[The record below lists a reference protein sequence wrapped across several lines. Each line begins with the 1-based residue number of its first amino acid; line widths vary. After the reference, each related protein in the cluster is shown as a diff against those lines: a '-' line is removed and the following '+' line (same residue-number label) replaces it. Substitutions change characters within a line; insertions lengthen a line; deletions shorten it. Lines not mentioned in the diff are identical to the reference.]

1 MKDSRH
7 QIPSAA
13 HVLSPETQAKLTAFK
28 AYTVA
33 HPLLEQTGTALIQA
47 LREPAGFA
55 HVLLYGPTGVGKTTV
70 LTHVTTHL
78 SPFFLSQSALAQG
91 TAPAL
96 GVRAPYPLEARAP
109 SPLLLL
115 EARIPDGGTFNR
127 ADYYRTALGKL
138 GESFYGEYRL
148 IDIHE
153 GQTWETKTRTRGR
166 ADQFSDSGQL
176 RHALEDAVAWHSVRA
191 IIFDEA
197 QHLMKVAGGA
207 KLLDQLE
214 WLKSMSNTMGVVH
227 VLVGTY
233 DLLDLRNLSSQ
244 AARRGHDI
252 HFPRYQFQQEADQI
266 AFQRTLRGLL
276 EHIPLHMD
284 PQDLMNHWYYFYER
298 SIGCI
303 GVLKD
308 WLVRTLSDALH
319 SGADALELDRV
330 RAHALSNAKLE
341 RMATD
346 AAAAEHRL
354 HYTES
359 SREHLWSLLGMSVLE
374 AHQVNLPAPDQW
386 ETTTNSHPRA
396 DPPSSNSRL
405 PSVHVGQR
413 APSRDAVGT
422 RPPTEKPKKCS
433 FSGEPVELSPAR
445 LAQTGISK
453 LQCPECGA
461 TWAARIRGDRIFF
474 PAHPPRTTKLT
485 QDIPRW
491 ITHGSGWELYKR
503 GESFT
508 NQPPSL

>member
-1 MKDSRH
+1 MKGSHH

-28 AYTVA
+28 AYTVT

-78 SPFFLSQSALAQG
+78 SPFFLSQSTLAQG
-91 TAPAL
+91 VAPSLGARAL
-96 GVRAPYPLEARAP
+96 YPLEARVP
-109 SPLLLL
+109 SPLLLV

-138 GESFYGEYRL
+138 GEPFYGEYRL
-148 IDIHE
+148 VDIHE
-153 GQTWETKTRTRGR
+153 GQTWETRTRTRGR
-166 ADQFSDSGQL
+166 AAQFSDSGQL
-176 RHALEDAVAWHSVRA
+176 RHALEDAVTRHGVRA
-191 IIFDEA
+191 IILDEA

-214 WLKSMSNTMGVVH
+214 WLKSMSNTMDVVH

-276 EHIPLHMD
+276 EHFPLHMD
-284 PQDLMNHWYYFYER
+284 LQDLMNHWYYFYER

-319 SGADALELDRV
+319 SGAEALELDRV
-330 RAHALSNAKLE
+330 RVHALSNAKLE

-359 SREHLWSLLGMSVLE
+359 SREHLWSLLGMSMPE
-374 AHQVNLPAPDQW
+374 ARQMNPPTSDQG

-396 DPPSSNSRL
+396 NPPSSNQEL
-405 PSVHVGQR
+405 PSVRVGQR
-413 APSRDAVGT
+413 APSRDTVGT

-445 LAQTGISK
+445 LAQTAISK
-453 LQCPECGA
+453 LQCPVCGA
-461 TWAARIRGDRIFF
+461 TWAARIRGDRGFF
-474 PAHPPRTTKLT
+474 RSIHHARP
-485 QDIPRW
+485 
-491 ITHGSGWELYKR
+491 
-503 GESFT
+503 
-508 NQPPSL
+508 N

>member
-1 MKDSRH
+1 MKGSR
-7 QIPSAA
+7 QETRLAD
-13 HVLSPETQAKLTAFK
+13 HVLSPEAQAKLSAFK
-28 AYTVA
+28 AYTVT

-70 LTHVTTHL
+70 LTHVTAHL
-78 SPFFLSQSALAQG
+78 SPFFLSQSTLAPG
-91 TAPAL
+91 AAASL
-96 GVRAPYPLEARAP
+96 SARAPYPPEARSP

-127 ADYYRTALGKL
+127 ADYYRNALVKL
-138 GESFYGEYRL
+138 GEPFYGEYRL

-166 ADQFSDSGQL
+166 AAQFSDSGQL
-176 RHALEDAVAWHSVRA
+176 RHALEDAVARRGVRA
-191 IIFDEA
+191 LIIDEA
-197 QHLMKVAGGA
+197 QHLMKVASGV

-214 WLKSMSNTMGVVH
+214 WLKSMSNTMDVVH

-276 EHIPLHMD
+276 EHVPLQMD
-284 PQDLMNHWYYFYER
+284 LQDLMNHWYYFYER

-319 SGADALELDRV
+319 SGADTLKLDRLQ
-330 RAHALSNAKLE
+330 AHALSNAKLE

-359 SREHLWSLLGMSVLE
+359 SREHLWSLLGMSALE
-374 AHQVNLPAPDQW
+374 AHQGDFSTQDHRDSSPG
-386 ETTTNSHPRA
+386 SHPGEEVLKLHPR
-396 DPPSSNSRL
+396 PTNLR
-405 PSVHVGQR
+405 VGQR
-413 APSRDAVGT
+413 APERDAVGT
-422 RPPTEKPKKCS
+422 TVQAKRPKKCS
-433 FSGEPVELSPAR
+433 FAEEVSLS
-445 LAQTGISK
+445 LAQLQQAGISK
-453 LQCPECGA
+453 LQCPECSA
-461 TWAARIRGDRIFF
+461 TWAARIRGDTVFF
-474 PAHPPRTTKLT
+474 PTHPPRTTRMT

-491 ITHGSGWELYKR
+491 IRQEAGWALYKR
-503 GESFT
+503 GE
-508 NQPPSL
+508 

>member
-1 MKDSRH
+1 MKGSRREM
-7 QIPSAA
+7 PSAA
-13 HVLSPETQAKLTAFK
+13 HALSPEAQAKLTAFK
-28 AYTVA
+28 AYTVT

-70 LTHVTTHL
+70 LTHVTAHL
-78 SPFFLSQSALAQG
+78 TPFFLSQSTLPHGA
-91 TAPAL
+91 APAL
-96 GVRAPYPLEARAP
+96 GGRASYPLEARVP

-127 ADYYRTALGKL
+127 ADYYRSALDQL
-138 GESFYGEYRL
+138 GDPFYGEYRL

-166 ADQFSDSGQL
+166 AAQFSDSGQL
-176 RHALEDAVAWHSVRA
+176 RCALEDAVRRRGVRA
-191 IIFDEA
+191 IILDEA

-244 AARRGHDI
+244 TARRGHDI
-252 HFPRYQFQQEADQI
+252 HFPRYQFQQEADQV

-284 PQDLMNHWYYFYER
+284 LQNLMNHWYYFYER

-319 SGADALELDRV
+319 SGADTLLLDRLQ
-330 RAHALSNAKLE
+330 AYALSNAQCE

-359 SREHLWSLLGMSVLE
+359 SREHLWSLLGMSVIPGKQE
-374 AHQVNLPAPDQW
+374 DHSTQDQRTSTPGSRSG
-386 ETTTNSHPRA
+386 EEVSEPHPR
-396 DPPSSNSRL
+396 PTHLR
-405 PSVHVGQR
+405 VGQR
-413 APSRDAVGT
+413 APERDPVGT
-422 RPPTEKPKKCS
+422 AVPAEKPKKCS
-433 FSGEPVELSPAR
+433 FAGQVSLS
-445 LAQTGISK
+445 
-453 LQCPECGA
+453 
-461 TWAARIRGDRIFF
+461 
-474 PAHPPRTTKLT
+474 LT
-485 QDIPRW
+485 QLQQAGIDLAP
-491 ITHGSGWELYKR
+491 L
-503 GESFT
+503 
-508 NQPPSL
+508 

>member
-1 MKDSRH
+1 MKDSRRETPTADH
-7 QIPSAA
+7 A
-13 HVLSPETQAKLTAFK
+13 LSLEAQTKLSTFK
-28 AYTVA
+28 AYTVT
-33 HPLLEQTGTALIQA
+33 HPLLEKTGTALIQA

-70 LTHVTTHL
+70 LMHATAHL
-78 SPFFLSQSALAQG
+78 SPVFLSQRTLAQG
-91 TAPAL
+91 SVSSLGTRAL
-96 GVRAPYPLEARAP
+96 YQPEVRAP

-127 ADYYRTALGKL
+127 ADYYRTALVKL
-138 GESFYGEYRL
+138 GEPFYGEYRV

-166 ADQFSDSGQL
+166 AAQFSDSGQL
-176 RHALEDAVAWHSVRA
+176 RHALEDAVVRHGVRA
-191 IIFDEA
+191 IIIDEA
-197 QHLMKVAGGA
+197 QHLMKVASGA

-266 AFQRTLRGLL
+266 AFQRALRGLL
-276 EHIPLHMD
+276 EHIPLKND
-284 PQDLMNHWYYFYER
+284 LQDLMNHWYYFYER

-308 WLVRTLSDALH
+308 WLVRTVSDALH
-319 SGADALELDRV
+319 SGADRLELDRV
-330 RAHALSNAKLE
+330 TAHALSNAQCE

-374 AHQVNLPAPDQW
+374 ANQRDLSAQYQKDSSPGLQPGVKVP
-386 ETTTNSHPRA
+386 ETHPR
-396 DPPSSNSRL
+396 STRRR
-405 PSVHVGQR
+405 VGQR
-413 APSRDAVGT
+413 APERDPVGT
-422 RPPTEKPKKCS
+422 TVQAEKPKKCS
-433 FSGEPVELSPAR
+433 FSGEVSLSLVQLQHA
-445 LAQTGISK
+445 GIAK
-453 LQCPECGA
+453 LQCPECSA
-461 TWAARIRGDRIFF
+461 TWAARIRGDTVFF
-474 PAHPPRTTKLT
+474 PSHPPRTTRMT
-485 QDIPRW
+485 QDISRW
-491 ITHGSGWELYKR
+491 IKQEAGWTLYER
-503 GESFT
+503 GK
-508 NQPPSL
+508 

>member
-1 MKDSRH
+1 MGAVPFSVLPAAAWTLRKRALAGHRGTARTGQPKSPSGVHHTAAPGRVPGGCASSPRSVTPTGARPGARRGRACAGCRRGGKGGSARASGGRLHTWLPTRGFGKGSRRETPTADH
-7 QIPSAA
+7 A
-13 HVLSPETQAKLTAFK
+13 LLPEAQAKLSAFK
-28 AYTVA
+28 SYTVT
-33 HPLLEQTGTALIQA
+33 HPLLEKTETALIQA

-55 HVLLYGPTGVGKTTV
+55 HVLLYGPTGAGKTTV
-70 LTHVTTHL
+70 LTHATARL
-78 SPFFLSQSALAQG
+78 SSFFLSQRTLAQG
-91 TAPAL
+91 SAPFL
-96 GVRAPYPLEARAP
+96 GVRALYQPEARSP

-127 ADYYRTALGKL
+127 ADYYRTALVKL
-138 GESFYGEYRL
+138 GESFYGEYRVM
-148 IDIHE
+148 DINE
-153 GQTWETKTRTRGR
+153 GQTWETKTRARGR
-166 ADQFSDSGQL
+166 AAQFSDSEQL
-176 RHALEDAVAWHSVRA
+176 RHALEDAVARRGVRA
-191 IIFDEA
+191 IIIDEA
-197 QHLMKVAGGA
+197 QHLMKVASGV

-276 EHIPLHMD
+276 EHVPLQMD
-284 PQDLMNHWYYFYER
+284 LQDLMNHWYYFYER

-319 SGADALELDRV
+319 SGADTFMLDRLQ
-330 RAHALSNAKLE
+330 AHALSNAQRE

-374 AHQVNLPAPDQW
+374 ARQGGLSTQDQRNA
-386 ETTTNSHPRA
+386 TPGSHP
-396 DPPSSNSRL
+396 
-405 PSVHVGQR
+405 G
-413 APSRDAVGT
+413 
-422 RPPTEKPKKCS
+422 
-433 FSGEPVELSPAR
+433 
-445 LAQTGISK
+445 
-453 LQCPECGA
+453 
-461 TWAARIRGDRIFF
+461 
-474 PAHPPRTTKLT
+474 
-485 QDIPRW
+485 
-491 ITHGSGWELYKR
+491 
-503 GESFT
+503 
-508 NQPPSL
+508 

>member
-166 ADQFSDSGQL
+166 ADQFSDSGQS
-176 RHALEDAVAWHSVRA
+176 RGTASAPS
-191 IIFDEA
+191 F
-197 QHLMKVAGGA
+197 LMKP
-207 KLLDQLE
+207 
-214 WLKSMSNTMGVVH
+214 NT
-227 VLVGTY
+227 
-233 DLLDLRNLSSQ
+233 
-244 AARRGHDI
+244 
-252 HFPRYQFQQEADQI
+252 
-266 AFQRTLRGLL
+266 
-276 EHIPLHMD
+276 
-284 PQDLMNHWYYFYER
+284 
-298 SIGCI
+298 
-303 GVLKD
+303 
-308 WLVRTLSDALH
+308 
-319 SGADALELDRV
+319 
-330 RAHALSNAKLE
+330 
-341 RMATD
+341 
-346 AAAAEHRL
+346 
-354 HYTES
+354 
-359 SREHLWSLLGMSVLE
+359 
-374 AHQVNLPAPDQW
+374 
-386 ETTTNSHPRA
+386 
-396 DPPSSNSRL
+396 
-405 PSVHVGQR
+405 
-413 APSRDAVGT
+413 
-422 RPPTEKPKKCS
+422 
-433 FSGEPVELSPAR
+433 
-445 LAQTGISK
+445 
-453 LQCPECGA
+453 
-461 TWAARIRGDRIFF
+461 
-474 PAHPPRTTKLT
+474 
-485 QDIPRW
+485 
-491 ITHGSGWELYKR
+491 
-503 GESFT
+503 
-508 NQPPSL
+508 

>member
-1 MKDSRH
+1 MKGSRREM
-7 QIPSAA
+7 PSAD
-13 HVLSPETQAKLTAFK
+13 HVLSPEAQGKLTVFK
-28 AYTVA
+28 AYTIT
-33 HPLLEQTGTALIQA
+33 HPLLEKTGTALIQA

-70 LTHVTTHL
+70 LTHVTAHL
-78 SPFFLSQSALAQG
+78 SPFFLSQSRLAQG
-91 TAPAL
+91 SAPSLGERAL
-96 GVRAPYPLEARAP
+96 YQPEVRSP

-127 ADYYRTALGKL
+127 ADYYRTALVKL
-138 GESFYGEYRL
+138 GEPFYGEYRL

-166 ADQFSDSGQL
+166 AAQFSDSGQL
-176 RHALEDAVAWHSVRA
+176 RHALEDAVARRGVRA

-244 AARRGHDI
+244 VARRGHDI

-276 EHIPLHMD
+276 EHVPLQMD
-284 PQDLMNHWYYFYER
+284 LQNLMNHWYYFYER

-308 WLVRTLSDALH
+308 WLIRTLSDALH
-319 SGADALELDRV
+319 SGADTLMLEGLQ
-330 RAHALSNAKLE
+330 AHALSNAKLE

-359 SREHLWSLLGMSVLE
+359 SREHLWSLLGMSVLK
-374 AHQVNLPAPDQW
+374 AHQGDLSTQDQKDSSPG
-386 ETTTNSHPRA
+386 SHPGGEVLKPHPQPTNLR
-396 DPPSSNSRL
+396 
-405 PSVHVGQR
+405 VGQR
-413 APSRDAVGT
+413 APERDPVGT
-422 RPPTEKPKKCS
+422 TVQTEQSKKCP
-433 FSGEPVELSPAR
+433 FSGEVSLS
-445 LAQTGISK
+445 LAQLQQAGILK
-453 LQCPECGA
+453 LQCPECSA
-461 TWAARIRGDRIFF
+461 TWAARIRGNTVFF
-474 PAHPPRTTKLT
+474 PAHPKRQTRMT
-485 QDIPRW
+485 QDISRW
-491 ITHGSGWELYKR
+491 IKQEAGWVLYQK
-503 GESFT
+503 GESSA
-508 NQPPSL
+508 NPHP

>member
-1 MKDSRH
+1 MKGSH
-7 QIPSAA
+7 QEMPSAA
-13 HVLSPETQAKLTAFK
+13 YVLSPETQAKLIAFK
-28 AYTVA
+28 AYTVT
-33 HPLLEQTGTALIQA
+33 HPLLEKTGTALIQA

-70 LTHVTTHL
+70 LTHGTAHL
-78 SPFFLSQSALAQG
+78 SPFFLSQSTLAQG

-96 GVRAPYPLEARAP
+96 GVRAPYPLEARVP

-127 ADYYRTALGKL
+127 ADYYRTVLGKL
-138 GESFYGEYRL
+138 GEPFYGEYRL
-148 IDIHE
+148 VDIHE
-153 GQTWETKTRTRGR
+153 GQTWETKTRTRSR
-166 ADQFSDSGQL
+166 AAQFSDSGQL
-176 RHALEDAVAWHSVRA
+176 RHALEDAVARHGVCA
-191 IIFDEA
+191 IIIDEA

-276 EHIPLHMD
+276 EHVPLQMD
-284 PQDLMNHWYYFYER
+284 LQDLMNHWYYFYER

-319 SGADALELDRV
+319 SGADVLELDRV

-359 SREHLWSLLGMSVLE
+359 SREHLWSLLGMSVLPTN
-374 AHQVNLPAPDQW
+374 QVNLASPDQR
-386 ETTTNSHPRA
+386 NAAPGSHPGA
-396 DPPSSNSRL
+396 DPPSSNQEL
-405 PSVHVGQR
+405 PSVRVGQR
-413 APSRDAVGT
+413 SPERDPVGT
-422 RPPTEKPKKCS
+422 TVRAEKPKKCP
-433 FSGEPVELSPAR
+433 FSGEVNLSPAQ
-445 LAQTGISK
+445 LHQSAISK

-461 TWAARIRGDRIFF
+461 TWAARIRGDTVLF
-474 PAHPPRTTKLT
+474 PSHPPRMTRMR
-485 QDIPRW
+485 QDISRW
-491 ITHGSGWELYKR
+491 VKQQSGWTFYTKTE
-503 GESFT
+503 
-508 NQPPSL
+508 

>member
-1 MKDSRH
+1 MKDSRRE
-7 QIPSAA
+7 IPSAA
-13 HVLSPETQAKLTAFK
+13 HVLSPEAQAKLSAFK
-28 AYTVA
+28 TYTVT
-33 HPLLEQTGTALIQA
+33 HPLLEKTGTALIQA

-70 LTHVTTHL
+70 LTHATAHL
-78 SPFFLSQSALAQG
+78 FPFFLSQRTLAQG
-91 TAPAL
+91 SVPSL
-96 GVRAPYPLEARAP
+96 GARAPYQPEVHAP

-127 ADYYRTALGKL
+127 ADYYRTALVKL
-138 GESFYGEYRL
+138 GEPFYGEYRL

-166 ADQFSDSGQL
+166 AAQFSDSGQL
-176 RHALEDAVAWHSVRA
+176 RHALEDAVARRGVRA
-191 IIFDEA
+191 IIIDEA
-197 QHLMKVAGGA
+197 QHLMKVASGA

-214 WLKSMSNTMGVVH
+214 WLKSMSNTMDVVH

-266 AFQRTLRGLL
+266 AFQRALRGLL
-276 EHIPLHMD
+276 EHIPLKND
-284 PQDLMNHWYYFYER
+284 LQDLMNHWYYFYER

-319 SGADALELDRV
+319 SGADQLELDRV
-330 RAHALSNAKLE
+330 SAHAPSNAQCE

-374 AHQVNLPAPDQW
+374 AHQVDLLEPGQRNTALRP
-386 ETTTNSHPRA
+386 HPGA
-396 DPPSSNSRL
+396 DPPSSNPQL
-405 PSVHVGQR
+405 PSVRVGQR
-413 APSRDAVGT
+413 APERDAVGT
-422 RPPTEKPKKCS
+422 TVPAEKSKKCS
-433 FSGEPVELSPAR
+433 FSGEVSLS
-445 LAQTGISK
+445 LAQLQHAGISK
-453 LQCPECGA
+453 LQCPECSA
-461 TWAARIRGDRIFF
+461 TWAARIRGDTVFF
-474 PAHPPRTTKLT
+474 PAHPPRTTRMT
-485 QDIPRW
+485 QDISRW
-491 ITHGSGWELYKR
+491 IKQEAGWTLYKR
-503 GESFT
+503 SE
-508 NQPPSL
+508 

>member
-1 MKDSRH
+1 MKGSRPEM
-7 QIPSAA
+7 PSAA
-13 HVLSPETQAKLTAFK
+13 HVLVPEAQTRLAAFK
-28 AYTVA
+28 AYTVT
-33 HPLLEQTGTALIQA
+33 HPLLEKTGTALIQA

-78 SPFFLSQSALAQG
+78 SPFFLSQGTLVQG
-91 TAPAL
+91 ATPAL
-96 GVRAPYPLEARAP
+96 GVRVPYPLEARAP

-138 GESFYGEYRL
+138 GEPFYGEYRL
-148 IDIHE
+148 VDIHE

-166 ADQFSDSGQL
+166 AAQFSDSGLL
-176 RHALEDAVAWHSVRA
+176 RHALEDAVARHGVRA
-191 IIFDEA
+191 IIIDEA

-214 WLKSMSNTMGVVH
+214 WLKSMNNTMGVVH

-276 EHIPLHMD
+276 EHVPLQMD
-284 PQDLMNHWYYFYER
+284 LQDLMNHWYYFYER

-308 WLVRTLSDALH
+308 WLVRTLSDTLH
-319 SGADALELDRV
+319 SGTDRLELDRV
-330 RAHALSNAKLE
+330 RAHALSNAQCE

-359 SREHLWSLLGMSVLE
+359 SREHLWSLLGMSVLP
-374 AHQVNLPAPDQW
+374 ANQRDLSAPDQR
-386 ETTTNSHPRA
+386 NSAPG
-396 DPPSSNSRL
+396 SL
-405 PSVHVGQR
+405 PGGEVPAPYPQPANLRVGQR
-413 APSRDAVGT
+413 APERDPVGT
-422 RPPTEKPKKCS
+422 SVQTEKPKKCS
-433 FSGEPVELSPAR
+433 FAGEVSLS
-445 LAQTGISK
+445 LAQLQRTGISK

-461 TWAARIRGDRIFF
+461 MWTARIRGTTVIF
-474 PAHPPRTTKLT
+474 PPHPPRTTKVG
-485 QDIPRW
+485 QSISRW
-491 ITHGSGWELYKR
+491 IKQGGVWELSEHK
-503 GESFT
+503 G
-508 NQPPSL
+508 